1 MKIGL
6 ITVNIGIQSVERM
19 VALATHAESVGFESL
34 WTFEHDTITLSFPP
48 TADFHRKQADEPKN
62 LTVLR
67 DALYEVTGR
76 RLAVVTEVSDEDVDG
91 GFEAPAGEEDLISL
105 LVNDL
110 NATEVEETS

>member
-1 MKIGL
+1 VLPAVKDRSIPAATL
-6 ITVNIGIQSVERM
+6 
-19 VALATHAESVGFESL
+19 LAEAAPTRL
-34 WTFEHDTITLSFPP
+34 EHDTITLSFPS
-48 TADFHRKQADEPKN
+48 TADFHRRQAEEPKN

-76 RLAVVTEVSDEDVDG
+76 RLAVVTELLDEDVDG
-91 GFEAPAGEEDLISL
+91 GPEAEPAGEETLISL

>member
-1 MKIGL
+1 VL
-6 ITVNIGIQSVERM
+6 PAVQERSSP
-19 VALATHAESVGFESL
+19 AATLLGEATPTRLEN
-34 WTFEHDTITLSFPP
+34 DTITLSFPS

-76 RLAVVTEVSDEDVDG
+76 KLAVVTELSDEDADG
-91 GFEAPAGEEDLISL
+91 GSEAEPAGEESLISL